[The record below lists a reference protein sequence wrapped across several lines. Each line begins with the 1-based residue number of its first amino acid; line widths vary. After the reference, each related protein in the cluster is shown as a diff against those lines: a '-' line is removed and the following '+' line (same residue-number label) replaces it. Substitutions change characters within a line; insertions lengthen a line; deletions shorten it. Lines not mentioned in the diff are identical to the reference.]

1 MHRNSQKRIYG
12 DHIYFISCNVRGV
25 YEFFI
30 HEILCDLWI
39 KELQITKK
47 ITQMK
52 LFAFC
57 LNYDH
62 FHLMIKPNN
71 TIANYSK
78 IMQFLKRHSSRNIN
92 VILGYHKQP
101 TEGDIGQY
109 RLQDVTNNPHY
120 RPRNEFNK
128 FDDIVSKLRE
138 KFIQKYGE
146 KHDIP
151 KFKWQKS
158 FYDHIIRNKQDF
170 EKHYKYTMY
179 NYLKH
184 ELPENWKYTGLRF
197 QELTN
202 DFIE

>member
-78 IMQFLKRHSSRNIN
+78 TMQFLKRNSSQNIN
-92 VILGYHKQP
+92 KILGYTYFKTNP
-101 TEGDIGQY
+101 LNTKYEGDNAHY
-109 RLQDVTNNPHY
+109 RLWDELYN
-120 RPRNEFNK
+120 
-128 FDDIVSKLRE
+128 FDEYVLKLRE
-138 KFIQKYGE
+138 SFKQKYGE
-146 KHDIP
+146 THKIP

-158 FYDHIIRNKQDF
+158 FYDHVLRNKQDF
-170 EKHYKYTMY
+170 QKHYKYTMY

-184 ELPENWKYTGLRF
+184 KLPEKWKYSGLRF
-197 QELTN
+197 QELIS